1 MIERTGDQVEAMS
14 DHIATFIVSGLRW
27 EGTKQELLAAAD
39 PVELPAVLD
48 SSDLLEL
55 AGHLEDAFG
64 VVIDDEEILIDNFAT
79 VRHLAALVVNKQAA
93 AG

>member
-1 MIERTGDQVEAMS
+1 MIEGTADQVEAVS
-14 DHIATFIVSGLRW
+14 DQIATYIVSGLRL
-27 EGTKQELLAAAD
+27 EGTKRELLGAD
-39 PVELPAVLD
+39 PVELPAALD
-48 SSDLLEL
+48 SSHLLEL

-64 VVIDDEEILIDNFAT
+64 VVIDDEEIVLDNFAT